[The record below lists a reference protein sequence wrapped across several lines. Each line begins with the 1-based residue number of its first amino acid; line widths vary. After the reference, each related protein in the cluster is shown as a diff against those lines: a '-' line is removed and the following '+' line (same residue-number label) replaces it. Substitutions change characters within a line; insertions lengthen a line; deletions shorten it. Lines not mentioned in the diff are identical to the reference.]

1 MIESPSVTIKSD
13 IPEDIFIENLL
24 NMKYSGVSERYIL
37 PCISFYAMA
46 NSWDIGKL
54 FYYLKLIGILK

>member
-37 PCISFYAMA
+37 LCISFHAMA
-46 NSWDIGKL
+46 NSWDIDKL
-54 FYYLKLIGILK
+54 FYYCKLMGILK